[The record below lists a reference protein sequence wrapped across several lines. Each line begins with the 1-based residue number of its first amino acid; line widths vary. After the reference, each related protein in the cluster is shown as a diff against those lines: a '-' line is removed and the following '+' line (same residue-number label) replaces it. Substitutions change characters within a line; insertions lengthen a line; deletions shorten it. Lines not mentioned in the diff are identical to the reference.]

1 MKRLNH
7 LELFAGIGGFSRA
20 AELLYI
26 DSGLEIPTIAY
37 SEIDKHSIKTYQ
49 AIHPSSKY
57 SLAMGDLIAW
67 NQTKDYIT
75 RNLDID
81 ILTGGFP
88 CQTFSSAGKRAGML
102 DPRGTLFYEIA
113 HILEVKKKQHKP
125 IPYILL
131 ENVRG
136 LTTHDK
142 GNTFKTIKTT
152 LENLGYTVYYDL
164 FNAADYK
171 LAQNRNRL
179 IIFATTESLPSF
191 TFNSTIVRN
200 TFNRD
205 YSRDWSLTTQTKVRD
220 ILKPTV
226 DPKYNLSKSPS
237 YRSYILGENTTYK
250 TVPKFDRDIAATLT
264 CKSDRRASM
273 GNYYTL
279 DYIQTGNRNS
289 SVDYKTADLR
299 KITPTESFL
308 LQGFREGDVD
318 QARQAGVSDT
328 QLFKQAGNTYSVN
341 MFYAVLYYLFKDQ
354 RIQEKQ

>member
-1 MKRLNH
+1 MINH
-7 LELFAGIGGFSRA
+7 LELFAGIGGLSRA
-20 AELLYI
+20 AELLYKDFGTSI
-26 DSGLEIPTIAY
+26 STIAY
-37 SEIDKHSIKTYQ
+37 SEIDKHAIKTYR
-49 AIHPSSKY
+49 AIHPSHKY
-57 SLAMGDLIAW
+57 SLSMGDLIEW
-67 NQTKDYIT
+67 NQTKDEQT
-75 RNLDID
+75 RSLDID
-81 ILTGGFP
+81 LLSGGFP

-102 DPRGTLFYEIA
+102 DPRGTLFYEIL
-113 HILEVKKKQHKP
+113 HILEVKLQQGKP

-142 GNTFKTIKTT
+142 GNTFRTIKTS
-152 LENLGYTVYYDL
+152 LENLGYTVYWDL

-179 IIFATTESLPSF
+179 IIFATTKSLPSF
-191 TFNSTIVRN
+191 TFNSTVVKN

-205 YSRDWSLTTQTKVRD
+205 YSKDWSLTTQTKVRD

-237 YRSYILGENTTYK
+237 YRSYILGENTTYR

-279 DYIQTGNRNS
+279 DYIQTGNRDS

-308 LQGFREGDVD
+308 LQGFREEDVKL
-318 QARQAGVSDT
+318 ARSAGVSDT
-328 QLFKQAGNTYSVN
+328 QLYKQAGNTYSVN
-341 MFYAVLYYLFKDQ
+341 MFYAVLYYLFLDQ